1 MPFLILLPESKTIE
15 MKREEFEIEVCSNSV
30 RSSLEAD
37 KAGANRIELC
47 DNLYE
52 GGTTPSI
59 GTILQCKEQC
69 SLSVFPIIRPRGGD
83 FLYSNE
89 ELAVMIKD
97 IEIAR
102 IHGADGFVIGCL
114 KEDGQINYEMNARL
128 IEAAKGLPVSFHRA
142 FDMTKNPKESL
153 EVLKQLGIS
162 RLLTSGQE
170 NKAKDGKKLIRS
182 LVEQAGQHLIIMPG
196 SGIDES
202 NIVDIATYSKAKAF
216 HLSLREPIES
226 KMQFRRDGIYMGGLK
241 DIPEYENKYTS
252 SERVRNFIELLKQ
265 I

>member
-1 MPFLILLPESKTIE
+1 

-37 KAGANRIELC
+37 KAGANRVELC

-59 GTILQCKEQC
+59 GTIVECKTQC

-102 IHGADGFVIGCL
+102 MHGADGFVIGCL
-114 KEDGQINYEMNARL
+114 KDNGQINYEMNARL
-128 IEAAKGLPVSFHRA
+128 IDAAKGLPVSFHRA
-142 FDMTKNPKESL
+142 FDMTQNPEESL
-153 EVLKQLGIS
+153 KVLKQLGIS
-162 RLLTSGQE
+162 RLLTSGQA
-170 NKAKDGKKLIRS
+170 NKAIDGKALIRS
-182 LVEQAGQHLIIMPG
+182 LVEQADQQLIIMPG

-202 NIVDIATYSKAKAF
+202 NIHEIATYTQAKTF
-216 HLSLREPIES
+216 HVSLREPEES

-252 SERVRNFIELLKQ
+252 SDRVRNLIEILKQ